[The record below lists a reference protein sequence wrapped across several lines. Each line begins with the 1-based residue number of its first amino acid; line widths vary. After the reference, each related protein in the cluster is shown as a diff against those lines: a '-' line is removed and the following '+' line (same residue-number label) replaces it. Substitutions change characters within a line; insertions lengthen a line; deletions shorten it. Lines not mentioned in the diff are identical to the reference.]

1 MAQDNGNYQCPELID
16 SHCHLDFP
24 VFDNTRESLI
34 SECAQKGIKKF
45 IVPGVTF
52 ATWMRLKNI
61 SNNFPSI
68 YPAYGLHPY
77 FINEHKLEHIDK
89 LKIFLQS
96 NAAIAVGEI
105 GLDYYLKDLDRQFQQ
120 TIFTAQLEVARE
132 LKLPV
137 ILHVRK
143 AHDDVLFYLKKHN
156 VVGGVVHA
164 FNGSL
169 QQASRYIDL
178 GFKLGFGGALTFD
191 RAKHLR
197 RLVSELPL
205 QAILL
210 ETDSPDMLPADH
222 VEKFNTP
229 LTVLKVL
236 QQICDIR
243 SESVVNIAKETTQ
256 NACSLFSISD

>member
-77 FINEHKLEHIDK
+77 FINEHKLEHVDE

-96 NAAIAVGEI
+96 NAAIAIGEI
-105 GLDYYLKDLDRQFQQ
+105 GLDYFLKDLDRQFQQ
-120 TIFTAQLEVARE
+120 TIFTAQLEVANE

-143 AHDDVLFYLKKHN
+143 AHDDVLLCLKQHK

-169 QQASRYIDL
+169 QQAARYIDL

-197 RLVSELPL
+197 KLILQLPL
-205 QAILL
+205 EAILL
-210 ETDSPDMLPADH
+210 ETDSPDMLPADY
-222 VEKFNTP
+222 VDKFNTP
-229 LTVLKVL
+229 LTILKVL
-236 QQICDIR
+236 QQVSDIR
-243 SESVVNIAKETTQ
+243 NETITDVAVKTTQ
-256 NACSLFSISD
+256 NCRSLFSIQD